1 MNQIKFE
8 FRDWE
13 TFRGIEI
20 FLNSVEVRADSF
32 ALQRNVDIVSISA
45 NRLEGEGRRG
55 VLGVD
60 TIDYAVA

>member
-13 TFRGIEI
+13 TFPGIEI

-45 NRLEGEGRRG
+45 NRFEGEGRRG